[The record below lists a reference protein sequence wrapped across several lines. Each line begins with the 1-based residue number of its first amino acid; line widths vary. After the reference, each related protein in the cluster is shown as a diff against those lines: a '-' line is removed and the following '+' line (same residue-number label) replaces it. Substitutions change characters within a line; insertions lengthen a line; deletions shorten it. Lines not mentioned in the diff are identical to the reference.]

1 MCMCWYPA
9 RGRAPDQSFMLADAR
24 TPAVL
29 ADAPAAVKLAD
40 ARAPAV
46 LSVAPALR
54 AAIMLPWD
62 SPHGPCESEFVV
74 EVTKIRSLAS

>member
-9 RGRAPDQSFMLADAR
+9 RGAPDQSFMLADAR

-40 ARAPAV
+40 ASAARAPAV
-46 LSVAPALR
+46 LSVAPA
-54 AAIMLPWD
+54 AIMLPWD
-62 SPHGPCESEFVV
+62 QPHGPCEANCIVV
-74 EVTKIRSLAS
+74 EVTKIRSS